1 MLQQFPVYISRHE
14 VEPHP
19 LSSLVLDPLTH
30 ASFVAIFCDGVSM
43 SATERRQV
51 PRTKLEKLAYIH
63 IEPDNGGIV
72 LNVSDGGL
80 AFHSMAPVEK
90 NGQVLFSLKEQN
102 RRIDVCGELVWT
114 DEVQKIGGLRFTTLT
129 SEAREQIT
137 NWASQAQE
145 PEISRSSSLG
155 AAFLRAFP
163 NLKVRNLVPRVATSE
178 DLSPRW
184 TKVRLKLSG
193 FSAGLATG
201 LLVSMLTGLI
211 FAFTYA
217 HRQQFGESL
226 IRLGE
231 KMASKAPTKSATPSF
246 AQTAG
251 TIAPPTPSIQTPVLV
266 TATPGGVPAHRKLQ
280 QSDPEFQ
287 DVVQIFPPPHS
298 ETGKTPENARRPVVS
313 SPLPTDAQ
321 SLKTNRVSSESGP
334 QNATSSAQHI
344 APPNAGMVASAAP
357 ISLAPTAVPPPATAS
372 TGLPTPREPLHQVQ
386 VSSVSAAP
394 ALPLQH
400 FFDLGKFRQQ
410 QAAQD
415 LSERVTQLGMRSNV
429 VNKGHLWMSSYQVL
443 VGPYLTESEEKKI
456 HGDLS
461 TNGIKALPFERGSR
475 GFAFRSNLSVGGS
488 RLPVGE
494 LSITWETYV
503 SEAKVK
509 FMQDGSLIASAN
521 ASWSNR
527 PQKFAHN
534 EYVYENGGGN
544 SRPLLEVH
552 FAGLDRALVFK

>member
-1 MLQQFPVYISRHE
+1 
-14 VEPHP
+14 
-19 LSSLVLDPLTH
+19 
-30 ASFVAIFCDGVSM
+30 M

-90 NGQVLFSLKEQN
+90 NDQVLFSLKEQN
-102 RRIDVCGELVWT
+102 RRIDVRGELVWT

-129 SEAREQIT
+129 SEAREQIA
-137 NWASQAQE
+137 NWITQAEE
-145 PEISRSSSLG
+145 PETNRSSSLG

-163 NLKVRNLVPRVATSE
+163 NLKVRNLVSRVESSE
-178 DLSPRW
+178 DLAPRW

-201 LLVSMLTGLI
+201 LLVSMLAGLI

-231 KMASKAPTKSATPSF
+231 KMASNAPTKSVASPP

-251 TIAPPTPSIQTPVLV
+251 SIASATPSIQAPAPVS
-266 TATPGGVPAHRKLQ
+266 AIPSGPPARSKPQ
-280 QSDPEFQ
+280 KSDPEFQ

-298 ETGKTPENARRPVVS
+298 ATTKNLDDVRKPVVS
-313 SPLPTDAQ
+313 SPLSQRATTQ
-321 SLKTNRVSSESGP
+321 LLNQTQISSEP
-334 QNATSSAQHI
+334 EQKNATSSAQHI
-344 APPNAGMVASAAP
+344 ASPNAGMVASAAP
-357 ISLAPTAVPPPATAS
+357 ISLAPPAVSSAATALNAVPA
-372 TGLPTPREPLHQVQ
+372 PREHQQQVQ
-386 VSSVSAAP
+386 TQSVASAP

-400 FFDLGKFRQQ
+400 FFDLGKFKQQ
-410 QAAQD
+410 QTAQD
-415 LSERVTQLGMRSNV
+415 LSERVAHLGMRSSV

-456 HGDLS
+456 HGDLV
-461 TNGIKALPFERGSR
+461 TNGIRALPFERGSH
-475 GFAFRSNLSVGGS
+475 GFAFRSNLTVGGS

-521 ASWSNR
+521 ASWASR
-527 PQKFAHN
+527 PKKFAHN
-534 EYVYENGGGN
+534 EYVYENGGEN

-552 FAGLDRALVFK
+552 FAGLDRALVFR

>member
-1 MLQQFPVYISRHE
+1 
-14 VEPHP
+14 
-19 LSSLVLDPLTH
+19 
-30 ASFVAIFCDGVSM
+30 M

-51 PRTKLEKLAYIH
+51 PRTKVEKLAYIH

-90 NGQVLFSLKEQN
+90 NGQLLFSLKEQN

-137 NWASQAQE
+137 NWASQAEE
-145 PEISRSSSLG
+145 PKSNGGSTLG

-163 NLKVRNLVPRVATSE
+163 SLKVGNLVRRVETSE
-178 DLSPRW
+178 DRYPRW

-231 KMASKAPTKSATPSF
+231 KMASKTPTKSVAPTPAQTASPSASATPSV
-246 AQTAG
+246 QTSAPVSA
-251 TIAPPTPSIQTPVLV
+251 TPSSAPPHSKRQK
-266 TATPGGVPAHRKLQ
+266 GE
-280 QSDPEFQ
+280 PEFQ
-287 DVVQIFPPPHS
+287 DVVQIFPPPRS
-298 ETGKTPENARRPVVS
+298 ATAKQPEKARKPDVS
-313 SPLPTDAQ
+313 SPLPADPQ
-321 SLKTNRVSSESGP
+321 SLRTNRVISESEP
-334 QNATSSAQHI
+334 QNTTSSAQHTT
-344 APPNAGMVASAAP
+344 PPNAGMVASAAP
-357 ISLAPTAVPPPATAS
+357 ISLAAPAVLSPSTAS
-372 TGLPTPREPLHQVQ
+372 TGVPAPREPLQQVQ
-386 VSSVSAAP
+386 ASSVSAAP

-400 FFDLGKFRQQ
+400 FFDLGKFKQQ
-410 QAAQD
+410 QTAQD
-415 LSERVTQLGMRSNV
+415 LSERVSHLGMRSNV

-443 VGPYLTESEEKKI
+443 VGPYLTESEEKRI
-456 HGDLS
+456 HGDLV
-461 TNGIKALPFERGSR
+461 TNGINALPFERGSR
-475 GFAFRSNLSVGGS
+475 GFAFRSNLTVGGS

-494 LSITWETYV
+494 LSISWETYV

-521 ASWSNR
+521 ASWSSR